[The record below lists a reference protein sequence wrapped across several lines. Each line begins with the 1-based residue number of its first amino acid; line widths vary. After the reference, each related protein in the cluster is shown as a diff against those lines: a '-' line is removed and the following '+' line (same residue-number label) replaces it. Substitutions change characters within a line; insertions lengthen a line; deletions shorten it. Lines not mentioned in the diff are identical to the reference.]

1 MTIAEDEWM
10 ESIAML
16 GCIVCWLQGHPKTP
30 AAVHHLIDGGRKIS
44 ELHTIPLCEPGH
56 HQKTPDPKIKI
67 SRHPTHARFTQA
79 YGTDEY
85 LLEVTQQLVAKMKE
99 AIA

>member
-1 MTIAEDEWM
+1 MTNQEQEWQD
-10 ESIAML
+10 SCRML
-16 GCIVCWLQGHPKTP
+16 GCVVCALQGHFHTP
-30 AAVHHLIDGGRKIS
+30 AAIHHLISGGRKIS

-56 HQKTPDPKIKI
+56 HQKGDGVIKI

-85 LLEVTQQLVAKMKE
+85 LLDCTQQLVKKMRE
-99 AIA
+99 ALA

>member
-1 MTIAEDEWM
+1 MTIAEDNWK
-10 ESIAML
+10 ESIRMM
-16 GCIVCWLQGHPKTP
+16 GCVVCWLQGHPRTP
-30 AAVHHLIDGGRKIS
+30 AAVHHLIEGGRKIS

-56 HQKTPDPKIKI
+56 HQKGDGVIKI

-85 LLEVTQQLVAKMKE
+85 LLEATQQLVKKMRE
-99 AIA
+99 VVA

>member
-1 MTIAEDEWM
+1 MTIAEDTWKEEIRM
-10 ESIAML
+10 M
-16 GCIVCWLQGHPKTP
+16 GCVVCWLQGHPRTP
-30 AAVHHLIDGGRKIS
+30 AAIHHLIEGGRKIS

-56 HQKTPDPKIKI
+56 HQKGDGVIKI

-85 LLEVTQQLVAKMKE
+85 LLEVTQQLVARMRE
-99 AIA
+99 ALA